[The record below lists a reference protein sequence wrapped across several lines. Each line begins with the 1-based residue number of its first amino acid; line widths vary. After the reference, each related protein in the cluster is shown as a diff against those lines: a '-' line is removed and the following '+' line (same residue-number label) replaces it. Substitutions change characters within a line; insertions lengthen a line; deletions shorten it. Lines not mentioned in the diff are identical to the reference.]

1 MTADANTGHSQTW
14 KLADRCTFNCS
25 HSTALGDMAAE

>member
-1 MTADANTGHSQTW
+1 MTASADTGHSRTW

-25 HSTALGDMAAE
+25 QSTARGETAAE